1 MSIFNASP
9 PTLDTPTLDTSV
21 LNGGTSPFTP
31 NLTNPFEGPVQDFTV
46 NPTPSLPTS
55 SFSSGKYVEQKYNEM
70 VHKIELYL
78 DNSGTFDGNEK
89 KYHINPSAVINLSII
104 DTINDWVVEGSL
116 TIIYLPDDIT
126 PKQKKTLGQF
136 KDTITGAEDNANL
149 LKTYNFRGDGFDLL
163 RVMIA
168 PLPNSS
174 QTKVDDDLKIDSGD
188 PLWYL
193 SYIFSV
199 YDIDDLNEVPGLK
212 GPAASYLKCVR
223 LKFRDARYQIL
234 KTTNLE
240 YSTALSP
247 EATIDPNLANGSLGV
262 LPTGKAMLEVFNQAL
277 SNPDVGIGALE
288 FFQLPGSEDWDD
300 GAANVFYTSPASY
313 SAADDLDYLYA
324 HHVSSQKELLPGVND
339 ICMLHTKRNDTPELI
354 EPICLTPISKFFEK
368 AGKDS
373 NNPGELQ
380 LEHFFITT
388 HSEESIDPST
398 TFKAPIGGNNKNIDI
413 KTFKYGQ
420 IISYSFLD
428 MSPDINSG
436 AFYTAPVYSVDI
448 GKRQFN
454 IQFKN
459 NDVETARKA
468 IAEGYISNLFSGGGT
483 PEQRFLPIIHKTKK
497 NINVFPTFSLNGD
510 NELVRQRNGIHQLLY
525 TGLFQNACICFK
537 TFGLT
542 IRESGTFIGIDK
554 SGGSTDTDYNNKL
567 YGQWFVV
574 KVEHIFEAGAYM
586 NIIYA
591 VKINRFKEIQQ
602 DFLETTL

>member
-1 MSIFNASP
+1 M
-9 PTLDTPTLDTSV
+9 
-21 LNGGTSPFTP
+21 
-31 NLTNPFEGPVQDFTV
+31 
-46 NPTPSLPTS
+46 
-55 SFSSGKYVEQKYNEM
+55 
-70 VHKIELYL
+70 
-78 DNSGTFDGNEK
+78 
-89 KYHINPSAVINLSII
+89 
-104 DTINDWVVEGSL
+104 
-116 TIIYLPDDIT
+116 TIIYLPDDIS
-126 PKQKKTLGQF
+126 PKQKKTLGQS
-136 KDTITGAEDNANL
+136 KETITGAEENADL
-149 LKTYNFRGDGFDLL
+149 LKSYNFRGDGFDLL

-168 PLPNSS
+168 PLPKPS
-174 QTKVDDDLKIDSGD
+174 QNRVRDDLIIESND

-247 EATIDPNLANGSLGV
+247 DATFDPNLANGSLGV
-262 LPTGKAMLEVFNQAL
+262 LPTGKAILEVLNKSL

-288 FFQLPGSEDWDD
+288 FYQLPGSEDWDD

-324 HHVSSQKELLPGVND
+324 HHVSSQKELLPGIND

-368 AGKDS
+368 AGNDQ
-373 NNPGELQ
+373 PGELQ
-380 LEHFFITT
+380 LEHFFVTS
-388 HSEESIDPST
+388 HSEELPTASY
-398 TFKAPIGGNNKNIDI
+398 TFKAPIGGNDSNIDI

-468 IAEGYISNLFSGGGT
+468 IAEGYISKLFSGGGT
-483 PEQRFLPIIHKTKK
+483 PEQRFLPVIHKTKK

-542 IRESGTFIGIDK
+542 IRESGSFIGIDRT
-554 SGGSTDTDYNNKL
+554 GGSPDTDYNNKL

-574 KVEHIFEAGAYM
+574 KVDHVFEAGAYM
-586 NIIYA
+586 NVIYA
-591 VKINRFKEIQQ
+591 VKINRFKELQR
-602 DFLETTL
+602 DFTETTL